1 MISKDKKISLLSL
14 FSAIFK
20 ICGGPLTLIFISQ
33 YLSDSELALYYAF
46 FSVLALKSLLEAGVG
61 NVLRRYYA
69 FSNQDKEKSSVF
81 KFSIYWYGFI
91 SIQFFIL
98 TYLGGNWY
106 FSSYQGNIDWE
117 IPWLLTVFIM
127 SLRIL
132 LLILDSFVDGNQ
144 NQIDYRIVTLIS
156 LIVTTISLIVS
167 LYFGFALY
175 SIFISQC
182 IAFLSAIIYYFFR
195 RKFLFYI
202 QWDFSDFKFFNIFM
216 ELWPLLSKTFIV
228 WFVGYFFWNG
238 FNLIAF
244 KILDVK
250 YAGMVGFS
258 LALSKAGYDVAYS
271 LFINQG
277 TLISYYLS
285 KNRSSDALSLFYKY
299 SFLSFSTLVC
309 GYILFL
315 FFKNKEFDF
324 SLFSKTIESKQ
335 LIWLFL
341 FYILVLIK
349 SLIHNFVR
357 CFNVE
362 PFVWHVT
369 YNAIVI
375 PISFYLSIK
384 YTELPWFFIPFLLM
398 IPMLL
403 HSYYV
408 LRLKVLSL
416 NENIN

>member
-1 MISKDKKISLLSL
+1 MISKDKKISLLSI
-14 FSAIFK
+14 FSAVFK
-20 ICGGPLTLIFISQ
+20 IFGGPLTLIFISQ
-33 YLSDSELALYYAF
+33 YLSESELALYYAF

-69 FSNQDKEKSSVF
+69 FSNKDNEKSYLF
-81 KFSIYWYGFI
+81 KFSVYWYGVI
-91 SIQFFIL
+91 SILFFVL
-98 TYLGGNWY
+98 TYFGGDWY
-106 FSSYQGNIDWE
+106 FSSYQGDIDWRA
-117 IPWLLTVFIM
+117 PWLLTVFII
-127 SLRIL
+127 SLRIF

-144 NQIDYRIVTLIS
+144 NQIDYRIITLIS
-156 LIVTTISLIVS
+156 LVVTTISLITS
-167 LYFGFALY
+167 LYLGFALY
-175 SIFISQC
+175 SIFISQF
-182 IAFLSAIIYYFFR
+182 IGFLSSVVYYFTR
-195 RKFLFYI
+195 RKSLFGI
-202 QWDFSDFKFFNIFM
+202 SWDFSDFNFIKIFNK
-216 ELWPLLSKTFIV
+216 LWPLLSKTFIV

-271 LFINQG
+271 LFINQS

-285 KNRSSDALSLFYKY
+285 KNRNSDALSLFYRY
-299 SFLSFSTLVC
+299 SVLSLVILIC
-309 GYILFL
+309 GYSLFIFL
-315 FFKNKEFDF
+315 KYKEFDF
-324 SLFSKTIESKQ
+324 SLFSKTIELKQ
-335 LIWLFL
+335 LTWLFL
-341 FYILVLIK
+341 FYTLVLIK

-369 YNAIVI
+369 YNAVVI

-384 YTELPWFFIPFLLM
+384 YSELPWFFIPFLLM

-403 HSYYV
+403 HSCYA
-408 LRLKVLSL
+408 LRLKVISL